1 MPFRIKQILPK
12 TKQTQKAM
20 EKVISIGGRKKV
32 SPAEVVYFEA
42 DVNYTYVHFENG
54 EKLLVSTNLKKIED
68 RFAECKYFFRPNR
81 SFFINLRYAEFEESC
96 SMIKMKD
103 HALVLVSR
111 RRKLSLMEALTK
123 TISQK

>member
-81 SFFINLRYAEFEESC
+81 SFFINLHYAEFEEPFLRLK
-96 SMIKMKD
+96 IKD
-103 HALVLVSR
+103 QHSVVVSR
-111 RRKLSLMEALTK
+111 RRLNSLMDALIK
-123 TISQK
+123 TNLNK